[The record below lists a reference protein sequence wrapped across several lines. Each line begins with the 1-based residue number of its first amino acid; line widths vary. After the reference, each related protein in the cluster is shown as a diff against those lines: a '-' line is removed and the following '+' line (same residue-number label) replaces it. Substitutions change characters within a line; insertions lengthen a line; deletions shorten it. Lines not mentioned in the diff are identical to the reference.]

1 MTFMSQPFFHAFPLR
16 AAALAAL
23 CVAAAAQTAHATNG
37 YFSHGYGVKSQAI
50 AGVGIALPQDGLTA
64 ATNPVRISAIVDAC
78 FRLIVDGVSVSSWT
92 RKGCAQAGV
101 QMYLNRPRSV

>member
-1 MTFMSQPFFHAFPLR
+1 MSQPLFHAFPLR

-23 CVAAAAQTAHATNG
+23 CVTAVPQTAQATNG

-64 ATNPVRISAIVDAC
+64 ATNPAGTA
-78 FRLIVDGVSVSSWT
+78 FTGTRLATCST
-92 RKGCAQAGV
+92 QAV
-101 QMYLNRPRSV
+101 ALRSKATALASTATTAPMAVNTS

>member
-1 MTFMSQPFFHAFPLR
+1 MSQPFFHAFPLR

-23 CVAAAAQTAHATNG
+23 CVAAAAQTAQATNG

-64 ATNPVRISAIVDAC
+64 ATNPAGTA
-78 FRLIVDGVSVSSWT
+78 FTGTRLDVGATCSSQAVALRSKAKAPAWT
-92 RKGCAQAGV
+92 ATTAPMAV
-101 QMYLNRPRSV
+101 NTS

>member
-1 MTFMSQPFFHAFPLR
+1 MSQLFPASPLR

-23 CVAAAAQTAHATNG
+23 CAAALPQSALATNG

-64 ATNPVRISAIVDAC
+64 ATNPAGRHGLHG
-78 FRLIVDGVSVSSWT
+78 RSS
-92 RKGCAQAGV
+92 GCGCEPVQAEPWCRDYR
-101 QMYLNRPRSV
+101 QRYWIEWQLQWRWA